1 MISISTRLE
10 RETII
15 PHLFH
20 SSFQFS
26 THNSIE
32 IPNIKIKQSRISS
45 RISQSRPI
53 SSWRELTTSDNTL
66 KRRVA
71 IKQRTTHSAPV
82 DELHEDH
89 AMASYLGKRR
99 ERIFLRRL
107 ITNLVWNN
115 MSCNDISRNHSRGIY
130 TVYTYT
136 HTRTY
141 TYIYIYLEFA
151 CSTDRGNWCSIFQE
165 RGLPVLVFIQQ
176 AEQCTGLSAPLPPPS
191 PPFVVPHCC
200 AQDHQQPA
208 RYCSLSVALSLR
220 DD

>member
-1 MISISTRLE
+1 MEIVCGKRVPSRNWEKPRCLSRFDSWPARLISDIPHCSLTHRQYLSPGTTLHTWGQEAHIVISISIRLE

-53 SSWRELTTSDNTL
+53 SSWRKLTTSDNTL

-99 ERIFLRRL
+99 ERISS
-107 ITNLVWNN
+107 T
-115 MSCNDISRNHSRGIY
+115 SYYESRM
-130 TVYTYT
+130 
-136 HTRTY
+136 
-141 TYIYIYLEFA
+141 
-151 CSTDRGNWCSIFQE
+151 
-165 RGLPVLVFIQQ
+165 
-176 AEQCTGLSAPLPPPS
+176 EQHVMQRHFS
-191 PPFVVPHCC
+191 
-200 AQDHQQPA
+200 
-208 RYCSLSVALSLR
+208 
-220 DD
+220 

>member
-1 MISISTRLE
+1 M
-10 RETII
+10 
-15 PHLFH
+15 FH

-32 IPNIKIKQSRISS
+32 IPNIKIKQARISS

-115 MSCNDISRNHSRGIY
+115 MSCNDISRNHRNAEE
-130 TVYTYT
+130 YT
-136 HTRTY
+136 HTYTRTY
-141 TYIYIYLEFA
+141 TYIYTLNSRVPRIVGTGVVSFKSVG
-151 CSTDRGNWCSIFQE
+151 CRCWCLFNRQNNAQDCRPPS
-165 RGLPVLVFIQQ
+165 L
-176 AEQCTGLSAPLPPPS
+176 PLPLPS
-191 PPFVVPHCC
+191 SFRIAAPKIISSRLATV
-200 AQDHQQPA
+200 
-208 RYCSLSVALSLR
+208 L
-220 DD
+220 